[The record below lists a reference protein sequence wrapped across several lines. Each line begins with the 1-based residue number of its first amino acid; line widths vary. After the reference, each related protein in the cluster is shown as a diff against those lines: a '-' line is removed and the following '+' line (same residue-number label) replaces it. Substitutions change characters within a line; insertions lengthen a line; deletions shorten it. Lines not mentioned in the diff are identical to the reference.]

1 MAETKAAS
9 NKTTT
14 TKKPESF
21 EQKVSYGFGWQ
32 FGRQLQKNRFEG
44 MDVEFAVQALR
55 QCFAGE
61 PSLLS
66 DNELNEAY
74 DVMKEKRIAAEKE
87 RKEKYK
93 AISDTFLTEN
103 EKREG
108 VLKTESG
115 LQYEILETGSGEKP
129 TIKSTV
135 RIHYHGSFID
145 GQVFDSSI
153 TRNEP
158 AEFNLDQVISGW
170 TEALQLMPEG
180 SKWRIFV
187 PPQLAY
193 GDAGFPPAIPSGALL
208 IFEIHL
214 IKIVW

>member
-1 MAETKAAS
+1 MSKTKADS
-9 NKTTT
+9 NIPDSTQ
-14 TKKPESF
+14 KPESF

-44 MDVEFAVQALR
+44 MDVECAVQALR

-61 PSLLS
+61 ASLLS
-66 DNELNEAY
+66 ESELNEAY
-74 DVMKEKRIAAEKE
+74 DIMKEKRITLEKE
-87 RKEKYK
+87 RAEKYQT
-93 AISDTFLTEN
+93 ICSTFLSEN
-103 EKREG
+103 AKRDG
-108 VLKTESG
+108 VVQTESG
-115 LQYEILETGSGEKP
+115 LQYEILETGTGNIP
-129 TIKSTV
+129 DANSTV

-170 TEALQLMPEG
+170 TEALLSMPEG
-180 SKWRIFV
+180 SKWRIVV
-187 PPQLAY
+187 PPELAY
-193 GDAGFPPAIPSGALL
+193 GEAGYAPAIPPSAVL